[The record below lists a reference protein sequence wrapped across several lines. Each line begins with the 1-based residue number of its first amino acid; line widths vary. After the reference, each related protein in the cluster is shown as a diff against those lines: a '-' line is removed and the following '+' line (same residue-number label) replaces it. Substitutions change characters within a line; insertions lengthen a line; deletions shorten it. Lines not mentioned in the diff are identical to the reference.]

1 MSRTDPTPTLHTRE
15 RLLSLLLSRVLK
27 SELPPATYQAVGA
40 LRQGFAAQRKQPDA
54 AAHAALDSLID
65 GQSPADL
72 SSIIRAF
79 NLYFSLLNIA
89 EETDQLN
96 RRRQMV
102 KQSGHMWT
110 GSFHDTLLDLKQQ
123 GISAE
128 ELQSL
133 LDRLCY
139 LPVLTAHP
147 SEARRRTIKGALR
160 NIFVTMER
168 LDDPRTR
175 GMYRDEAVSQLEN
188 QIRALWKTD
197 EVRSFKLDVRDE
209 IDSGLSYFPQSLFQA
224 VVQVYRNFHKSVRDV
239 YGAEV
244 AAQLK
249 TPAFLRFGSWIG
261 GDRDGHPGVTVE
273 VTALAWRSQARIV
286 TEEYLRRLDRL
297 FDQLSLSDRLCQ
309 PSEAYLASLAEDAR
323 SASRMFGGL
332 PNPHPQEPY
341 RRKIE
346 VMQYRLRRNL
356 ELVRRAIAGDA
367 RGLDMPGYSHAE
379 LFLNDLRLIRDSLAS
394 HGDAALAQG
403 ELQDLILLVETF
415 GFHLMQLDV
424 RQESGR
430 HSASVAEILAA
441 ALKQDY
447 NALDEAGRIALLAE
461 AIANPAALDY
471 DAAQLSEATQ
481 ETLRVFQLIA
491 HMRQEL
497 GADCFGRYVISM
509 THSASHVMEV
519 MLLASQAGLAGRLA
533 GRWYCHIGI
542 APLFETIDDLK
553 HAEAVLDLLYSQP
566 IYRSLLDAYGAGQEV
581 MLGYS
586 DSCKDGGILAS
597 SWHLYEAQKGIMA
610 LSDRHG
616 VACRLFHGRGG
627 TLGRGGGPTHA
638 AILAQPPGTVRG
650 QLKLTEQGE
659 VLFYKYNNPE
669 TAVYELTLGVTG
681 TLKASQHL
689 LRSPAAD
696 RKDYLAIMDAL
707 AAEGEATYRE
717 LTCATP
723 GFLDYFYEVTPLQEI
738 GLLNIGSRPSHRKK
752 GDRSLASVRAIGWVF
767 AWGQSRHALPT
778 WYGLDRAIEA
788 WRGNDPARLAKLQ
801 TMYRE
806 WPFFRTLL
814 SNAQMA
820 LYKADMNIAG
830 EYAKLCLDK
839 EAGTRIFEL
848 IRHRHQSAVR
858 QILHVADVSTLL
870 EETPELAIS
879 LAHRNPYLDPLNH
892 IQVITLEKLRNDQ
905 EGDNPWLEPLLRSIN
920 AIAAGMRNT
929 G

>member
-1 MSRTDPTPTLHTRE
+1 MSRTQSPPNLHARE

-27 SELPPATYQAVGA
+27 SELPPPTYQAVGA

-54 AAHAALDSLID
+54 AAHAALDALID

-96 RRRQMV
+96 RRRQRV
-102 KQSGHMWT
+102 AQSGHMWT
-110 GSFHDTLLDLKQQ
+110 GSFHDTLLDLKQE
-123 GISAE
+123 GIGID
-128 ELQSL
+128 ELHTL
-133 LDRLCY
+133 LDKLCY

-175 GMYRDEAVSQLEN
+175 GMYRDEAVAQLEN

-224 VVQVYRNFHKSVRDV
+224 VTQVYRNFNKSVRDV
-239 YGAEV
+239 YGAD
-244 AAQLK
+244 AAAALK

-261 GDRDGHPGVTVE
+261 GDRDGHPGVTTE
-273 VTALAWRSQARIV
+273 VTALAWRSQARIIV
-286 TEEYLRRLDRL
+286 EEYLRRLDRL
-297 FDQLSLSDRLCQ
+297 FEQLSLSDRLCQ
-309 PSEAYLASLAEDAR
+309 PSEAYRASLVEDAR
-323 SASRMFGGL
+323 VASLMFGGL

-346 VMQYRLRRNL
+346 VMQYRLRRNRD
-356 ELVRRAIAGDA
+356 LVRRAIAGDA

-379 LFLNDLRLIRDSLAS
+379 LFLHDLRLIGDSLAS
-394 HGDAALAQG
+394 HGDETLAQG

-430 HSASVAEILAA
+430 HSATVAEIFAA
-441 ALKQDY
+441 ALKLDY
-447 NALDEAGRIALLAE
+447 YSLDEAGRIDLLAE

-471 DAAQLSEATQ
+471 DAARLSEAAQ

-519 MLLASQAGLAGRLA
+519 MCLAAQAGLAGRIA

-542 APLFETIDDLK
+542 SPLFETIDDLK
-553 HAEAVLDLLYSQP
+553 HAEAVLDRLYSQP

-597 SWHLYEAQKGIMA
+597 SWHLYEAQKAIMA

-627 TLGRGGGPTHA
+627 TLGRGGGPTHE

-681 TLKASQHL
+681 TLKASRHL
-689 LRSPAAD
+689 LRSPAVE

-707 AAEGEATYRE
+707 AAEGEAAYRE
-717 LTCATP
+717 LTSATP
-723 GFLDYFYEVTPLQEI
+723 GFLDYFYEATPIQEI

-830 EYAKLCLDK
+830 EYARLCLDK
-839 EAGTRIFEL
+839 EAGRRIFDL
-848 IRHRHQSAVR
+848 IRQRHQNAVR
-858 QILHVADVSTLL
+858 QILHVADIRTLL
-870 EETPELAIS
+870 EETPELALS

-892 IQVITLEKLRNDQ
+892 IQAVALDKLRRDQ